1 MEKVS
6 LEELQQKGKALAS
19 KLFVYAKDTTTKAS
33 KGIAA
38 VKNAVVENTLIGEL
52 DREQE
57 AFAAELAASRLPDV
71 VEPWDGLP
79 DRDFAKKKIL
89 ALSLDHHNF
98 IRESP
103 GECEF
108 DEATMQAM
116 AKRLVEVDPNLSR
129 VRFELVPKQ
138 LNEEKFWHNY
148 FYRVSLIRQSLMTNA
163 SDVQTPVRK
172 ASPAPIETPSSSEV
186 DKASTNV
193 SNPEP
198 VIEDTAHGDDKT
210 PSDETNPQPE
220 DDWEREILSDL
231 NEYELVA
238 SRNEKSEEQWE
249 AEIQDLLNS

>member
-1 MEKVS
+1 
-6 LEELQQKGKALAS
+6 
-19 KLFVYAKDTTTKAS
+19 
-33 KGIAA
+33 
-38 VKNAVVENTLIGEL
+38 
-52 DREQE
+52 
-57 AFAAELAASRLPDV
+57 
-71 VEPWDGLP
+71 
-79 DRDFAKKKIL
+79 
-89 ALSLDHHNF
+89 
-98 IRESP
+98 
-103 GECEF
+103 
-108 DEATMQAM
+108 MQAM

-198 VIEDTAHGDDKT
+198 VIEDAHGDDKT